1 MATLKQRLAQ
11 MENKAGVKSKA
22 ERERDEAG
30 MRVAKAIC
38 AAARG
43 VRANA
48 LGFCIDLDERIKA
61 GATTAEDE
69 ATLAGIP
76 ADALA
81 VMNTTAAE
89 HVALLAE
96 VGKII

>member
-1 MATLKQRLAQ
+1 MATLKQRLANL
-11 MENKAGVKSKA
+11 EGKAGVKSQA

-30 MRVAKAIC
+30 MRVTKAIC
-38 AAARG
+38 AAAHA
-43 VRANA
+43 VCADA

-61 GATTAEDE
+61 GVTTAEDE
-69 ATLAGIP
+69 AVLASIP

-81 VMNTTAAE
+81 VMNTTATA

>member
-1 MATLKQRLAQ
+1 MATLKQRLTQ
-11 MENKAGVKSKA
+11 LESKAGVKSQA

-38 AAARG
+38 AVAHGAR
-43 VRANA
+43 ADA
-48 LGFCIDLDERIKA
+48 LGFCIDVDERIKA
-61 GATTAEDE
+61 GATTAEDD
-69 ATLAGIP
+69 AFLASIP

-81 VMNTTAAE
+81 VMNTTAVE

>member
-1 MATLKQRLAQ
+1 MATLKQRLANL
-11 MENKAGVKSKA
+11 EGKAGVKSPAQMK
-22 ERERDEAG
+22 RDEAG
-30 MRVAKAIC
+30 MRVAKAIY
-38 AAARG
+38 AAAHG
-43 VRANA
+43 VRADA
-48 LGFCIDLDERIKA
+48 LEFCIDLDERIKA

-69 ATLAGIP
+69 AALASIP

-81 VMNTTAAE
+81 VMKTTAAE

>member
-1 MATLKQRLAQ
+1 MATLKQRLDLL
-11 MENKAGVKSKA
+11 ENKAGVKSKA
-22 ERERDEAG
+22 KRERDEAG

-38 AAARG
+38 AAAHS
-43 VRANA
+43 VRADA

-69 ATLAGIP
+69 AVLASIP

-81 VMNTTAAE
+81 VMNTTAAA

-96 VGKII
+96 VGKVI